1 MLAHNPNFMAISMD
15 VSIGLTRKI
24 WLWKRWNRITRHASR
39 FAFGCGENEQLSF
52 LSTHDD
58 TNDSMSRRGNER
70 QRRHSRFRRWILFF
84 FFFFFFGTG
93 NNSECSILEPVFRL
107 TC

>member
-58 TNDSMSRRGNER
+58 TNDSMSRREPPS
-70 QRRHSRFRRWILFF
+70 QSFSPLDFISFF
-84 FFFFFFGTG
+84 FFFFW
-93 NNSECSILEPVFRL
+93 NRE
-107 TC
+107 